1 MTARADQATTRRYGM
16 PWSGLFDAM
25 DKHEAP
31 LSAMG
36 ADSREMLCEP
46 GRVQGLAKVKRRGGA
61 SGVGSANGVLEMPV
75 ADATMRGVE
84 VFELPTSVSADG
96 FPVLACMFADES
108 KRYGQLYLRDGADYT
123 ELEEFGSTHYPTAA
137 STQGNIKMPAL
148 PYDGNGATGY
158 TRGAFEDARRRIVAG
173 SRRSVGIK
181 NRHYS
186 PSFYSTPSNWDRSYN
201 LSSGSGSNNHVRY
214 PTGHIMPL
222 WAPTFPAASYPAR
235 KATVAPWTEGDK
247 FFAAVAFEWE
257 DGTLSMPFIPRDIN
271 STLTTGLGLVTVDDD
286 ADATVEYFDYIPW
299 RDIPI
304 GPPGVRRRWLM
315 RSNKVGKAALT
326 AGTAYLDIATL
337 KLTAIIEDNVS
348 TRYDDP
354 RGNDSALVSHPL
366 VRLDQVWAP
375 RARYGAA
382 FDSHHIIGYLRPGPC
397 AIVIAPSAIP
407 AGTSRGINAG
417 YDDAALI
424 GATAMLVQVRQDSAG
439 AMTMRLRATAFGV
452 AVPAD
457 TSIALGSGT
466 SLQTLIDTINATSP
480 ASTGGEWV
488 AQLAPGANANAD
500 VTNLAPTH
508 LDIPNVTTTLNNA
521 VIGGTDFSSLA
532 EGMKVNSGLFAAGT
546 YVKTKN
552 SNTLVTMSAPANA
565 NSAAADMEFY
575 ADFGDDGLFTD
586 GAAHSQYGN
595 MRCYGNAYPGI
606 IGFKQSYLD
615 TFPTEKRDFMVT
627 SAGPTQKPNAAHMF
641 HTSPGG
647 RYQAEAD
654 AGIYMGAAPLGRGCV
669 VFYSNRIGF
678 YSNQR
683 SGGTGEDQD
692 FRMEWIDFAHG
703 CRSPYS
709 IVHGNRWVGCWR
721 DDGFWVYDGDSSAI
735 ITGGIFDPVTGK
747 GLLTYE
753 AGLCNAAASADTN
766 DYYMHAHYRDGR
778 LWINFRTDATH
789 WANACYDCSPGI
801 KASGLA
807 QVLDPDG
814 NPFGWSS
821 RLRYSWR
828 SLNAG
833 CGGSIGSVRTSGG
846 VNLYQSDDKNDKTN
860 CGLMQEFETTGTW
873 TDGADPV
880 QWLLYTTSD
889 MAGALRK
896 FALSGL
902 INILYRLTDSG
913 AGSSITGTVYRNQQ
927 RTAVSSFTLSPTSG
941 DTFTRRVIT
950 APLASRSP
958 GEVVEIGFAGGSEA
972 SQQAVEFSG
981 IEIDAE
987 VLDSLN

>member
-1 MTARADQATTRRYGM
+1 MTARTEQAAKRRYGM

-46 GRVQGLAKVKRRGGA
+46 GRVQGLSKVKRRHGA
-61 SGVGSANGVLEMPV
+61 SGVGSATGVLEMPV
-75 ADATMRGVE
+75 ADATMRGLE
-84 VFELPTSVSADG
+84 TFELPTSVSADG

-108 KRYGQLYLRDGADYT
+108 KRFGQIYLRDGADYT
-123 ELEEFGSTHYPTAA
+123 ELEEFGALHYPIAA

-201 LSSGSGSNNHVRY
+201 LTAGAGSTNHVRY

-222 WAPTFPAASYPAR
+222 WAPTFPAASYPTR

-257 DGTLSMPFIPRDIN
+257 DGTVSMPFIPRDIN
-271 STLTTGLGLVTVDDD
+271 STLTAGLGLVTVDDD

-304 GPPGVRRRWLM
+304 GPPGVRRRYLM
-315 RSNKVGKAALT
+315 RSNKVSKAALA
-326 AGTAYLDIATL
+326 AGTAYLDITTL
-337 KLTAIIEDNVS
+337 KVTAIIEDNVS

-354 RGNDSALVSHPL
+354 KGNDTALATLPL
-366 VRLDQVWAP
+366 IRLDQVWP
-375 RARYGAA
+375 SRARYGAA
-382 FDSHHIIGYLRPGPC
+382 FDSHHIIGYLRPNPC
-397 AIVIAPSAIP
+397 AIVIAPTATP
-407 AGTSRGINAG
+407 GGTSRGINAG

-424 GATAMLVQVRQDSAG
+424 GATAMLVQLRQDSAG
-439 AMTMRLRATAFGV
+439 AMTLRLRATAFGAAAPV
-452 AVPAD
+452 N
-457 TSIALGSGT
+457 TTIALGSGT
-466 SLQTLIDTINATSP
+466 TLQTLCDTINATTP

-488 AQLAPGANANAD
+488 AQLVPGANSNAD

-508 LDIPNVTTTLNNA
+508 LDIPNVTTTLNNP

-532 EGMKVNSGLFAAGT
+532 EGMKVNSGLFPAGT

-552 SNTLVTMSAPANA
+552 SNTLVTMSANANA

-575 ADFGDDGLFTD
+575 VDFGDDALFTD
-586 GAAHSQYGN
+586 GTAHSQYGN

-683 SGGTGEDQD
+683 SGGTGEDAD
-692 FRMEWIDFAHG
+692 FRMEWIDLAHG

-721 DDGFWVYDGDSSAI
+721 DDGFWVYDGDTSAI
-735 ITGGIFDPVTGK
+735 LTGGIFDPVTGK

-753 AGLCNAAASADTN
+753 AGLCNAAAAADTN

-833 CGGSIGSVRTSGG
+833 CAGSIGSVRTSSG
-846 VNLYQSDDKNDKTN
+846 VKLYQSDDKNDKTN

-873 TDGADPV
+873 TDGADAV
-880 QWLLYTTSD
+880 QWLLYTTCD
-889 MAGALRK
+889 MAGALKK

-902 INILYRLTDSG
+902 LTFLYRMTDSG
-913 AGSSITGTVYRNQQ
+913 AGSSIIGAVYRNQQ
-927 RTAVSSFTLSPTSG
+927 RTAVSAFLLSPTSG
-941 DTFTRRVIT
+941 DTFTRKVIP

-981 IEIDAE
+981 IEADAE
-987 VLDSLN
+987 ILDSLN

>member
-1 MTARADQATTRRYGM
+1 MSQRAAQSTQRRYGF
-16 PWSGLFDAM
+16 PFSGLFDAM

-46 GRVQGLAKVKRRGGA
+46 GRVQGLGKVKRRHGA
-61 SGVGSANGVLEMPV
+61 SGVGSATGVLEMAV
-75 ADATMRGVE
+75 ADATMRGLE
-84 VFELPTSVSADG
+84 TFELPTSVSADG

-108 KRYGQLYLRDGADYT
+108 KRYGQIYLRDSADYT
-123 ELEEFGSTHYPTAA
+123 EMEEFGSLHYPTAA

-158 TRGAFEDARRRIVAG
+158 TRGAFEENRRRVVAG

-186 PSFYSTPSNWDRSYN
+186 PSFYSTPSGWDRSYN
-201 LSSGSGSNNHVRY
+201 TAAGSGSNNHVRY

-222 WAPTFPAASYPAR
+222 WAPTFPAASYPTR
-235 KATVAPWTEGDK
+235 KATAAPWAEGDK
-247 FFAAVAFEWE
+247 FFAAVVFEWE

-271 STLTTGLGLVTVDDD
+271 ATLTAGLGLVTVEDD
-286 ADATVEYFDYIPW
+286 AGATAEYFDYIPW
-299 RDIPI
+299 RDIAI
-304 GPPGVRRRWLM
+304 GPPGVRRRWLL
-315 RSNKVGKAALT
+315 RSNKVSKTAFA
-326 AGTAYLDIATL
+326 AGTAPDISTL
-337 KLTAIIEDNVS
+337 KVCAIIEDNVS

-354 RGNDSALVSHPL
+354 RGNDAALFSSALL
-366 VRLDQVWAP
+366 RLDQVWAP
-375 RARYGAA
+375 RGRYGGA
-382 FDSHHIIGYLRPGPC
+382 FDSHHIIGYLRPNPC
-397 AIVIAPSAIP
+397 ALVIAPTATP
-407 AGTSRGINAG
+407 GGTSRGINAG
-417 YDDAALI
+417 YDDASLV
-424 GATAMLVQVRQDSAG
+424 GATAMLVQIRQTSAG
-439 AMTMRLRATAFGV
+439 ALTLKLRATAFG
-452 AVPAD
+452 AAIPAD

-466 SLQTLIDTINATSP
+466 SLQSLCDSINATSP

-488 AQLAPGANANAD
+488 AQIVPGANPNAD

-508 LDIPNVTTTLNNA
+508 IDSAGGTWTNNSATLNLTNA
-521 VIGGTDFSSLA
+521 TDIA
-532 EGMKVNSGLFAAGT
+532 EGMKVNDAKWPAGT
-546 YVKTKN
+546 YVKSKSGN
-552 SNTLVTMSAPANA
+552 VLTMSA
-565 NSAAADMEFY
+565 NSTAAQGVAADVEFY
-575 ADFGDDGLFTD
+575 VDFGDDALFTD
-586 GAAHSQYGN
+586 GTAHSQYGN

-647 RYQAEAD
+647 RYQAEAE
-654 AGIYMGAAPLGRGCV
+654 AGIFMGSAPLGRGCV

-683 SGGTGEDQD
+683 SGGTGEDAD
-692 FRMEWIDFAHG
+692 FRMEWIDLAHG

-721 DDGFWVYDGDSSAI
+721 DDGFWVYDGENSAI
-735 ITGGIFDPVTGK
+735 LTGAIYDPNTSK

-753 AGLCNAAASADTN
+753 AGLCNAAAAADTN
-766 DYYMHAHYRDGR
+766 DFYMHAHYRDGR
-778 LWINFRTDATH
+778 LWVNFRTDATH
-789 WANACYDCSPGI
+789 WANACYDCSPGV

-807 QVLDPDG
+807 QVLDADG

-833 CGGSIGSVRTSGG
+833 CGGSIGSVRTSSG
-846 VNLYQSDDKNDKTN
+846 VKLYQSDDKNDKTT
-860 CGLMQEFETTGTW
+860 CGLLQEFETTGTW
-873 TDGADPV
+873 TDGADAV
-880 QWLLYTTSD
+880 QWLLYTTCD
-889 MAGALRK
+889 MAGALKK

-902 INILYRLTDSG
+902 LTFLYRFTDSG
-913 AGSSITGTVYRNQQ
+913 AGSSIVAAVYRNQQ
-927 RTAVSSFTLSPTSG
+927 RTAISSLVLSNTSG
-941 DTFTRRVIT
+941 DTFTRKAVP
-950 APLASRSP
+950 APLAARSP
-958 GEVVEIGFAGGSEA
+958 GEVVEVVLSGGSESSA
-972 SQQAVEFSG
+972 LVAEFSG
-981 IEIDAE
+981 IEVDAE
-987 VLDSLN
+987 IMDSLN